1 MWNKFINYFSNDI
14 GIDLGTANTLVY
26 LGKKGIVINE
36 PSVVAV
42 NTKTNTVVAVGK
54 VAKEMLGK
62 TPTHI
67 KAVRPV
73 LDGVIADFEV
83 TEEMLSYLIKK
94 ANSMNSKMLAPRV
107 VVGIPSKITEV
118 EIKAVYDAAKN
129 SGAREVYIVEEPMA
143 GAIGVGLPIHES
155 VGSMVIDIGGGTTD
169 IAVMSLF
176 GIVKSKSIKIAG
188 DKFNSDIINYLKE
201 EYKLVVG
208 DRSAEDVKIKIGS
221 VLPTG
226 QNKTKVR
233 GQDMT
238 NGLPKEI
245 EISDLDIAKA
255 IKNSVVELVEATKLV
270 IQNAPPEILSDI
282 IQNGAVI
289 TGGGAY
295 INGLAELLSKELNV
309 PVKVTEDPMSAVAK
323 GAGKILENIA
333 YYKEVLIDPDNNS
346 RNRLREINE

>member
-26 LGKKGIVINE
+26 LGGKGIVINE

-42 NTKTNTVVAVGK
+42 NTKTGNVVAVGK

-62 TPTHI
+62 TPAHI

-73 LDGVIADFEV
+73 LDGVISDFEV

-94 ANSMNSKMLAPRV
+94 ANEMQSKMLSPRV
-107 VVGIPSKITEV
+107 VVGVPSQISGV

-155 VGSMVIDIGGGTTD
+155 VGSMVVDIGGGTTD

-176 GIVKSKSIKIAG
+176 GIVKSKSIKVAG
-188 DKFNSDIINYLKE
+188 DKFNADIIDYLKN
-201 EYKLVVG
+201 EYKIVIG
-208 DRSAEDVKIKIGS
+208 EKSAEEVKIKIGS
-221 VLPTG
+221 VMPTG
-226 QNKTKVR
+226 ENKTKIR

-238 NGLPKEI
+238 NGLPKEV

-255 IKNSVVELVEATKLV
+255 IKNSIFELVDAAKIV
-270 IQNAPPEILSDI
+270 IQNTPPEILGDI
-282 IQNGAVI
+282 IQNGVMV
-289 TGGGAY
+289 TGGGGY
-295 INGLAELLSKELNV
+295 INKLDELLSKELNV
-309 PVKVTEDPMSAVAK
+309 PVKVAEDPISAVAK
-323 GAGKILENIA
+323 GAGKILENIS
-333 YYKEVLIDPDNNS
+333 YYKEVLIDPESSS
-346 RNRLREINE
+346 RRIREEN